1 MSGALPALRP
11 PMSDSLSVGSRF
23 DPAAGYHQQLRI
35 LLRYTYVLSKPV
47 HPVDISVNTK
57 YAEVNLSIRRL
68 VAIVCLTLS
77 GLMLTAACSI
87 GDAMPILGDPVA
99 LPAVIIE
106 AIPHVFVGTVTI
118 GGQPAPDG
126 TEVSV
131 WVSDYDAPVG
141 TEMVSGGKYSVL
153 VLKYGDAFAGKTLI
167 FKIADKDTGITASWK
182 SGEATV
188 LNLATD

>member
-1 MSGALPALRP
+1 MSFQTTDSISFTGSATDPEDGDLTGALFVWT
-11 PMSDSLSVGSRF
+11 SDIDGQLGTGGSISATLSAGTHNIVLTVLTATDSHQDPGSSSLSVIVIA
-23 DPAAGYHQQLRI
+23 PI
-35 LLRYTYVLSKPV
+35 PV
-47 HPVDISVNTK
+47 
-57 YAEVNLSIRRL
+57 
-68 VAIVCLTLS
+68 
-77 GLMLTAACSI
+77 G
-87 GDAMPILGDPVA
+87 PVA
-99 LPAVIIE
+99 LPAVIIN
-106 AIPHVFVGTVTI
+106 AIPHVFVGTATI

-141 TEMVSGGKYSVL
+141 TETVSGGNYSVT

>member
-1 MSGALPALRP
+1 MFRSNRLVIIVIALISSALLAAACGSDPTPPPTSAPQAQPKAVPTAVPTGTTAPTQPAPTATRRP
-11 PMSDSLSVGSRF
+11 PPEIAFSTVT
-23 DPAAGYHQQLRI
+23 P
-35 LLRYTYVLSKPV
+35 
-47 HPVDISVNTK
+47 PVD
-57 YAEVNLSIRRL
+57 
-68 VAIVCLTLS
+68 
-77 GLMLTAACSI
+77 TAPAPTPVP
-87 GDAMPILGDPVA
+87 APTATATPVA

-153 VLKYGDAFAGKTLI
+153 VSKYGDAFAGKTLI

-188 LNLATD
+188 LDLATD